1 MKTPTKEEI
10 EHIGKNMPTWGCEFG
25 GECVPAPEVIE
36 KIVTEWEKIRPGG
49 KMRDARIVKG
59 KLMELYF
66 IRKAIQ
72 RGAIVNGIVETRQ
85 IDQLTA
91 INNQIMTLQWVL
103 GIKGGGRNGNVS

>member
-1 MKTPTKEEI
+1 MQIPTKEQI
-10 EHIGKNMPTWGCEFG
+10 EYILSIVPVEDGK
-25 GECVPAPEVIE
+25 CVVPQI
-36 KIVTEWEKIRPGG
+36 ITEWEKIRPGG